1 MVRLKILTV
10 FLLFP
15 VMHCY
20 TQMIFKDTSCGLSLT
35 IPKQWT
41 IEKAKSSAVCVFY
54 MKYPAWDTIVSNT
67 THHTRK
73 YPISVEMVNGS
84 IEKNGNIYA
93 CFHEDSTWWIG
104 GMRGAREKAKYIR
117 NSFWDAVIGKSE
129 VSIDNK
135 NSVVRSGTGFAL
147 VALLDN
153 RNGRL
158 INLFSDY
165 RFTDEATFEQIVN
178 SIRF

>member
-10 FLLFP
+10 FLLIP
-15 VMHCY
+15 VIHCY
-20 TQMIFKDTSCGLSLT
+20 TQIIFKDTSCGLSLT
-35 IPKQWT
+35 IPKHWT
-41 IEKAKSSAVCVFY
+41 IEKGKSSAVCVFQ

-67 THHTRK
+67 THHTRTCS
-73 YPISVEMVNGS
+73 ISIQMVDGS

-93 CFHEDSTWWIG
+93 CFQEDSTWWIG
-104 GMRGAREKAKYIR
+104 GMRGARDKAKFIR

-135 NSVVRSGTGFAL
+135 NNVGGSGTGFVL

-158 INLFSDY
+158 VNLFSDY
-165 RFTDEATFEQIVN
+165 HFTDEVTFEKIVN